1 MAKESFQSRGHLG
14 WRSFF
19 WLITALLGYLLLAVT
34 SSNSGPESFI
44 QDRSLKLSQVDF
56 CFNVNLTP
64 NPDCN
69 MIDGVLYAY
78 RRSGSYYFSVFCVVC
93 GPNP

>member
-1 MAKESFQSRGHLG
+1 MPSELLAILFKNMIPISNFQLMVLEQNYQMAKESFQSRGHLG

-44 QDRSLKLSQVDF
+44 QDRSLK
-56 CFNVNLTP
+56 T
-64 NPDCN
+64 
-69 MIDGVLYAY
+69 
-78 RRSGSYYFSVFCVVC
+78 FSS
-93 GPNP
+93 